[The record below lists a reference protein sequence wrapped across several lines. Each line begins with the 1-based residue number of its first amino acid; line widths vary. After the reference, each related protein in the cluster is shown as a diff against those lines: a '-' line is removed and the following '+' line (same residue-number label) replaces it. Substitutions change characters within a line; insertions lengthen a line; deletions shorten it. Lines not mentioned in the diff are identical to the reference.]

1 MFFSYSSLQNANNH
15 NKKMVNMT
23 HMGHDRSNLFF
34 SDRIQLKL
42 LKKMILIGGIC
53 LLTACAKKIELQ
65 TQIPEND
72 ANEIVA
78 VLLKDGVSAEKITG
92 KNGANVLV
100 PDSQVGQAMET
111 LAANGLPRKQNMG
124 LGEIFKKEGM
134 ISTPLEERARYIF
147 GLSQELERT
156 LGEMDHVVNARVHV
170 VLPERVAPG
179 EPITPSSAS
188 VFIKHR
194 KGFDADL
201 LLPSIRKLVSTSIPG
216 LSAVDKEKI
225 SVVFSLAQEN
235 KEHISWTNFGP
246 VQVQTD
252 SISTVQT
259 TFFLMLFFNILTLV
273 ALVLTFLY
281 PEKIK
286 QFFKFK
292 QKNNP
297 YQEEQS

>member
-1 MFFSYSSLQNANNH
+1 MSFLFPLLEKTNTNMSS
-15 NKKMVNMT
+15 KVNPPQKEQS
-23 HMGHDRSNLFF
+23 RVNLKINQ
-34 SDRIQLKL
+34 RGRCIKT
-42 LKKMILIGGIC
+42 IIC
-53 LLTACAKKIELQ
+53 VASIMLLTACAKKIELQ
-65 TQIPEND
+65 TKIPEND

-78 VLLKDGVSAEKITG
+78 VLLKDGVAAEKVTG
-92 KNGANVLV
+92 KDGANVLV

-111 LAANGLPRKQNMG
+111 LAENGLPRKQNMG

-156 LGEMDHVVNARVHV
+156 LGEMDQVVNARVHV

-188 VFIKHR
+188 VFIKHK

-246 VQVQTD
+246 IQVLSD
-252 SISTVQT
+252 SMSTLQI
-259 TFFLMLFFNILTLV
+259 TFFAMLFFNILTLI

-286 QFFKFK
+286 KFLK
-292 QKNNP
+292 MNGQKNP
-297 YQEEQS
+297 YQEENN

>member
-1 MFFSYSSLQNANNH
+1 
-15 NKKMVNMT
+15 MVNCHQSNIFKINKAIKMT
-23 HMGHDRSNLFF
+23 FCIAS
-34 SDRIQLKL
+34 IV
-42 LKKMILIGGIC
+42 

-78 VLLKDGVSAEKITG
+78 VLLKDGVAAEKITG

-100 PDSQVGQAMET
+100 PDSQVGKAMEV

-179 EPITPSSAS
+179 EPISPSSAS

-201 LLPSIRKLVSTSIPG
+201 QLPSIRKLVSTSIPG
-216 LSAVDKEKI
+216 LANLDKEKI
-225 SVVFSLAQEN
+225 SVVFSQAQDN
-235 KEHISWTNFGP
+235 KEHIAWSNFGP
-246 VQVQTD
+246 IQVQSD
-252 SISTVQT
+252 SAGTLQSI
-259 TFFLMLFFNILTLV
+259 FFAMLFFNLLTIAALV
-273 ALVLTFLY
+273 AVLMF
-281 PEKIK
+281 PEKVK
-286 QFFKFK
+286 GMFKK
-292 QKNNP
+292 KGKNNSNNP
-297 YQEEQS
+297 YQESEE